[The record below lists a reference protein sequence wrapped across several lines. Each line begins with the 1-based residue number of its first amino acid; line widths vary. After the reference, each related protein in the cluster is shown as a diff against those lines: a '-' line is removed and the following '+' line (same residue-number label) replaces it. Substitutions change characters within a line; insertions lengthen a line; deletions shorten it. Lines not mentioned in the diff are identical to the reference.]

1 MTKQRRLAYDAIKV
15 VSQGNRGA
23 VSKLIA
29 VLDVSRQTYYQGLKR
44 QETEWESHDRV
55 LKARTQYWFNFHRRG
70 IGAGNLLTRTRQPDN
85 RPRYVQNGSSGD
97 T

>member
-55 LKARTQYWFNFHRRG
+55 LKARTQYCLIFIVVASGPG
-70 IGAGNLLTRTRQPDN
+70 I
-85 RPRYVQNGSSGD
+85 Y
-97 T
+97 